1 MPRRNSAPNGVRD
14 LAVFFL
20 SAFAILALATG
31 YWNLVSRDS
40 LVSRGDNPRALI
52 LYNRTQ
58 SERGRI
64 LDRNGAA
71 LAETT
76 GAPGDYTRHYEL
88 REAAAHV
95 TGYASFSYGLSGI
108 EAAADSTLS
117 GDEGLTDFERWWRHD
132 LLDEIQIG
140 RDVQL
145 TLDLNLQ
152 QSAFNALANRPG
164 AIVIVHPASGDLLAL
179 ASSPSFDPARLDAD
193 FETISANVNG
203 PLINRATTALYPAS
217 QLLALLPSTLDLS
230 SAPDLPIPTSPA
242 DGEKVSPLQMAL
254 LAAAIVNNG
263 EMPAPRLLAALCN
276 QTPGALRS
284 TPEAERSGAEI
295 LDVCAPQTATGHPIA
310 VIPPVTADAL
320 KARFESNAVSLR
332 LPLPGYAVT
341 LPSGFG
347 EGTVGWFVGFAPD
360 GSYAICVL
368 LEEETGAEAAETAA
382 LALK

>member
-1 MPRRNSAPNGVRD
+1 MPRWTSAPDSVRD

-40 LVSRGDNPRALI
+40 LVSRDDNPRALI

-58 SERGRI
+58 RGRI
-64 LDRNGAA
+64 LDRDGAA

-76 GAPGDYTRHYEL
+76 GQPGDYTRHYEL
-88 REAAAHV
+88 GEAAAHLV
-95 TGYASFSYGLSGI
+95 GYASFSYGLSGI

-117 GDEGLTDFERWWRHD
+117 GDEGLADFERWWRRD
-132 LLDEIQIG
+132 LLGEIQIG

-152 QSAFNALANRPG
+152 QSAFDALAGRPG
-164 AIVIVHPASGDLLAL
+164 AIVIVGPASGDLLAL

-217 QLLALLPSTLDLS
+217 QLLALFPPTLDLS
-230 SAPDLPIPTSPA
+230 SAPALPIPTSPA

-263 EMPAPRLLAALCN
+263 EMPAPRLIE
-276 QTPGALRS
+276 S
-284 TPEAERSGAEI
+284 I
-295 LDVCAPQTATGHPIA
+295 QTATGHPIA
-310 VIPPVTADAL
+310 VIPPNMADQL
-320 KARFESNAVSLR
+320 QSQFESNGVLSGFS
-332 LPLPGYAVT
+332 LPGDAAT

-347 EGTVGWFVGFAPD
+347 EGTVGWFIGFAPD
-360 GSYAICVL
+360 GSYAISVL
-368 LEEETGAEAAETAA
+368 LEDGTGEEAAKAA
-382 LALK
+382 TLALK

>member
-1 MPRRNSAPNGVRD
+1 MPRQNNAPNGIRD

-20 SAFAILALATG
+20 SAFAVLALATG
-31 YWNLVSRDS
+31 YWNLVARES
-40 LVSRGDNPRALI
+40 LTSRGDNPRALI

-64 LDRNGAA
+64 LDRDGAA

-76 GAPGDYTRHYEL
+76 GEPGDYTRRYEL

-95 TGYASFSYGLSGI
+95 TGYASFSYGLSGV

-117 GDEGLTDFERWWRHD
+117 GDEGLTDVERWRRHD
-132 LLDEIQIG
+132 LLGEIQIG

-145 TLDLNLQ
+145 TLDLKLQ
-152 QSAFNALANRPG
+152 QSAFNALAGRPG
-164 AIVIVHPASGDLLAL
+164 AIVLIQPDSGGLLAL
-179 ASSPSFDPARLDAD
+179 ASSPSFDPARLEAD

-217 QLLALLPSTLDLS
+217 QLLALFPSTLDLS

-254 LAAAIVNNG
+254 LAAAVVNNG
-263 EMPAPRLLAALCN
+263 VMPAPRLIESIP
-276 QTPGALRS
+276 TTS
-284 TPEAERSGAEI
+284 
-295 LDVCAPQTATGHPIA
+295 HPVA
-310 VIPPVTADAL
+310 VIPPVTANEL
-320 KARFESNAVSLR
+320 KARFESNAVSLS

-347 EGTVGWFVGFAPD
+347 DGMVGWFVGFAPD
-360 GSYAICVL
+360 GSYAISVL
-368 LEEETGAEAAETAA
+368 LEEGSGAEAAETAA

>member
-1 MPRRNSAPNGVRD
+1 SGNREDAVGERKRLFPITPNNVIRD

-31 YWNLVSRDS
+31 YWNFVSREA

-64 LDRNGAA
+64 LDRDGAV

-76 GAPGDYTRHYEL
+76 GAPDDYTRRYEL

-132 LLDEIQIG
+132 LLGEIQTG

-145 TLDLNLQ
+145 TLDLKLQ
-152 QSAFNALANRPG
+152 QSAFDALAGRPG

-217 QLLALLPSTLDLS
+217 QLLALFPPTLDLS

-263 EMPAPRLLAALCN
+263 EMPAPRLM
-276 QTPGALRS
+276 TS
-284 TPEAERSGAEI
+284 
-295 LDVCAPQTATGHPIA
+295 VQTATGHPIA
-310 VIPPVTADAL
+310 VIPPDAADAL
-320 KARFESNAVSLR
+320 RARFESNAVSLS
-332 LPLPGYAVT
+332 LTLPGYAVT

-347 EGTVGWFVGFAPD
+347 EGTVGWFIGFAPD

-368 LEEETGAEAAETAA
+368 LEDGTGEEAAETAV

>member
-1 MPRRNSAPNGVRD
+1 MPRQHSAPDGVRD
-14 LAVFFL
+14 LAGFFL
-20 SAFAILALATG
+20 SAFAVLALAVG

-40 LVSRGDNPRALI
+40 LVSRDDNPRALI

-64 LDRNGAA
+64 LDRDGAA

-76 GAPGDYTRHYEL
+76 GKPSDYTRRYEL
-88 REAAAHV
+88 GEAAAHV
-95 TGYASFSYGLSGI
+95 TGYASFSYGLSGV

-132 LLDEIQIG
+132 LLGEIQTG

-152 QSAFNALANRPG
+152 QSAFDALAGRPG

-217 QLLALLPSTLDLS
+217 QLLALFPSTLDLS
-230 SAPDLPIPTSPA
+230 SAPGLPIPTLA
-242 DGEKVSPLQMAL
+242 GDGDKVSPLQLAL
-254 LAAAIVNNG
+254 LAAAIINNG
-263 EMPAPRLLAALCN
+263 EMPAPRLLASV
-276 QTPGALRS
+276 Q
-284 TPEAERSGAEI
+284 
-295 LDVCAPQTATGHPIA
+295 TGHPVA
-310 VIPPVTADAL
+310 VIPPDTADAL
-320 KARFESNAVSLR
+320 RTRFESNAVSLS

-347 EGTVGWFVGFAPD
+347 DGTVGWFIGFAPD

-368 LEEETGAEAAETAA
+368 LEEGTGGEAAQVAT